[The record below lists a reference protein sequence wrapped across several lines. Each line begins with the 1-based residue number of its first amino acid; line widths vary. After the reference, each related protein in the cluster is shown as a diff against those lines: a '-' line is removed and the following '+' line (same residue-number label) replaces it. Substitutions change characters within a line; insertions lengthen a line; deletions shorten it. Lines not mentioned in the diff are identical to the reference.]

1 MSPRQRKISQADLYH
16 ITCRGVAKRILF
28 ECNDDRRFL
37 GRLMRELLDEHD
49 VELYA
54 WCFMSNHMHM
64 LLHADL
70 EITSVFMRKLLS
82 AYARY
87 FNDKYDRVGHL
98 FQDRFGSVAVA
109 TDAQLMA
116 TVRYIHRN
124 PCEIPGQSFETYIWS
139 SYREYVRAPFIS
151 ETRFVLS
158 LFNSIDEF
166 AEFHKNWQPD
176 DEKQAKPKLLHL
188 DDIDAVAQASALL
201 GIERLTQI
209 AALDKA
215 ARDSMLASLKEAGFP
230 ISQIARITEI
240 NRNTVQRAN
249 RSSKQ

>member
-1 MSPRQRKISQADLYH
+1 MGYKYREECESSIYH
-16 ITCRGVAKRILF
+16 VTFRGVAKQIVF
-28 ECNDDRRFL
+28 ETDDDRRFF
-37 GRLMRELLDEHD
+37 GQRMRQYLDELD
-49 VELYA
+49 LELYA

-158 LFNSIDEF
+158 LFNSIGEF

-176 DEKQAKPKLLHL
+176 DEKQAKPKLL
-188 DDIDAVAQASALL
+188 
-201 GIERLTQI
+201 
-209 AALDKA
+209 K
-215 ARDSMLASLKEAGFP
+215 
-230 ISQIARITEI
+230 
-240 NRNTVQRAN
+240 
-249 RSSKQ
+249 